1 MTDLDRSLASHGDTP
16 LSYSDNQTLK
26 RTIDRKTAMAIV
38 VGIVIGSG
46 IFYKHGAIA
55 ATGASFTMI
64 ISCWIIAGIISL
76 LGALCVCELALMMPT
91 AGGYFHYVSAAFGRP
106 FGFMAGWNS
115 FVLVQTCGCAALSVA
130 CVSKLSEVFGKEPSE
145 ITKAMM
151 ACVVLAIVVWIN
163 CRSVKASGGLQLVTT
178 VIKAGFLVLLALS
191 PLLFFSAED
200 SGFETANYASTL
212 STTNTDGEITKSTF
226 SILAAVLVSVLWSYQ
241 GWSEIAPA
249 TEEIK
254 DPQRN
259 ITPSIVGGVAII
271 TLIYVLVSIAFHGT
285 LSMDELE
292 HYGEAVPNTVAER
305 ALSGFGAGVSSSGN
319 TLVSIIIVLSTFSA
333 LNSVILTSPRVA
345 FAMARD
351 GLFFKSIGKI
361 HPVTKIPAHAI
372 CLLGG
377 LSVVFILLS
386 TLKLSSSDGSETSVF
401 DILTNFSVFSAAM
414 FFVLSVSS
422 VVMLRLSQPDRERP
436 YRVPLFFIIPPLFIL
451 FNLWFVVMVFIDDP
465 INACVGIGLMFLSLP
480 VYWWL
485 KSRNAQDSNPNEIAA
500 EPPH

>member
-1 MTDLDRSLASHGDTP
+1 MLACVV
-16 LSYSDNQTLK
+16 LE
-26 RTIDRKTAMAIV
+26 IV
-38 VGIVIGSG
+38 VGI
-46 IFYKHGAIA
+46 
-55 ATGASFTMI
+55 
-64 ISCWIIAGIISL
+64 
-76 LGALCVCELALMMPT
+76 
-91 AGGYFHYVSAAFGRP
+91 
-106 FGFMAGWNS
+106 
-115 FVLVQTCGCAALSVA
+115 
-130 CVSKLSEVFGKEPSE
+130 
-145 ITKAMM
+145 
-151 ACVVLAIVVWIN
+151 N
-163 CRSVKASGGLQLVTT
+163 CSSVKASGGLQLVTT

-212 STTNTDGEITKSTF
+212 STADTDGEITKSTF

-305 ALSGFGAGVSSSGN
+305 ALSGFGTGVSSSGN
-319 TLVSIIIVLSTFSA
+319 TLVSIIIDLSTFSA

-386 TLKLSSSDGSETSVF
+386 TLTLSGSETSVF

-422 VVMLRLSQPDRERP
+422 VVMLRFSQPNRERP

-485 KSRNAQDSNPNEIAA
+485 SSINAHDSNPDEIVA